1 MLRWDLLVHCIAR
14 GPTCAIM
21 RMARYLPDRYQ
32 PNFRSCLV
40 ATVKRKIHLRRARH
54 GELIPGLRGGKGRVV
69 VQALDELQG
78 SGWTSPFGC
87 NPAE

>member
-1 MLRWDLLVHCIAR
+1 MRDYEDGEVLT
-14 GPTCAIM
+14 GPVPAK
-21 RMARYLPDRYQ
+21 LPQLPRR
-32 PNFRSCLV
+32 NREEE
-40 ATVKRKIHLRRARH
+40 IHLRRARH
-54 GELIPGLRGGKGRVV
+54 GELIPGLREGKGRVV